1 LILPQSLEV
10 KSIRKKHAH
19 RVSRGVVA
27 VRRVPEATPAK
38 VDVDAQ
44 VRAALRHRTRVGTD
58 LQTVRLNVVQSKRLR
73 GRTEPK
79 RAEVAVAQAHGL
91 KARKPKGLK
100 LKARKPKG
108 RRAER
113 IKAVAQE
120 IRNPAQDRLSATPAQ
135 V

>member
-1 LILPQSLEV
+1 M
-10 KSIRKKHAH
+10 
-19 RVSRGVVA
+19 
-27 VRRVPEATPAK
+27 RRVPAATPAK

-79 RAEVAVAQAHGL
+79 RAEAAVAQAHG
-91 KARKPKGLK
+91 

-120 IRNPAQDRLSATPAQ
+120 VRNPAQDRLSATPAQ